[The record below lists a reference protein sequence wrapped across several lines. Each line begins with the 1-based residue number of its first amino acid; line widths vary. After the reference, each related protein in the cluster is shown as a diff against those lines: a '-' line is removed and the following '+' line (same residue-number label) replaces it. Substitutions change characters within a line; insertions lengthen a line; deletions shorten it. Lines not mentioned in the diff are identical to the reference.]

1 MYILFLL
8 LFLNF
13 FSNVAKADVNECV
26 VKIFVTS
33 NSVDYYQPWQTRGSR
48 PKTGSG
54 CIIKGN
60 RILTNAHVVADHT
73 FIQVRKFSD
82 PKKYTAKLEAIGHDC
97 DLALLSVDDPTFFN
111 GIIPPELGALP
122 SLTETVTVIGYPSG
136 GDKLSITEGVI
147 SRIEVIP
154 YSHSSLHL
162 LAVQIDAAVNPG
174 NSGGPV
180 IKDGKLVGV
189 AMQVIQNR
197 QNIGY
202 IIPPPIIEHFFEDIK
217 DKEYDGFP
225 QLGMELNNTENSTLR
240 AFYKIEDKKGGV
252 LVSKVLPNSAADAY
266 MQENDIIMHINDVP
280 IEVDG
285 TFTFRNNE
293 RLFMSHLVTE
303 KQIGEEINL
312 GVIRGG
318 KEKTLKIKLKKFKQ
332 LVSNPRFYQK
342 PSYYIFGGLVFT
354 TLSVDLL
361 MAWGEDWPRGSP
373 LDFNYYRFGCGRLN
387 DKRRKDLVVL
397 LDVLPDDINIGYHG
411 NRNEI
416 VSKVNGK
423 EIGSFQDFV
432 TVLTQKKGKF
442 TIIETENN
450 SRIILDNKNLNE
462 ANKDILKRNNIPQQ
476 FSDDVAE
483 WLDQKK

>member
-1 MYILFLL
+1 MKYFQRLSIMYILFLL

-162 LAVQIDAAVNPG
+162 LAVQIDAAV
-174 NSGGPV
+174 
-180 IKDGKLVGV
+180 
-189 AMQVIQNR
+189 
-197 QNIGY
+197 
-202 IIPPPIIEHFFEDIK
+202 
-217 DKEYDGFP
+217 
-225 QLGMELNNTENSTLR
+225 
-240 AFYKIEDKKGGV
+240 KG
-252 LVSKVLPNSAADAY
+252 
-266 MQENDIIMHINDVP
+266 
-280 IEVDG
+280 
-285 TFTFRNNE
+285 
-293 RLFMSHLVTE
+293 
-303 KQIGEEINL
+303 
-312 GVIRGG
+312 
-318 KEKTLKIKLKKFKQ
+318 
-332 LVSNPRFYQK
+332 
-342 PSYYIFGGLVFT
+342 
-354 TLSVDLL
+354 
-361 MAWGEDWPRGSP
+361 
-373 LDFNYYRFGCGRLN
+373 
-387 DKRRKDLVVL
+387 
-397 LDVLPDDINIGYHG
+397 
-411 NRNEI
+411 
-416 VSKVNGK
+416 
-423 EIGSFQDFV
+423 
-432 TVLTQKKGKF
+432 
-442 TIIETENN
+442 
-450 SRIILDNKNLNE
+450 SR
-462 ANKDILKRNNIPQQ
+462 
-476 FSDDVAE
+476 
-483 WLDQKK
+483 